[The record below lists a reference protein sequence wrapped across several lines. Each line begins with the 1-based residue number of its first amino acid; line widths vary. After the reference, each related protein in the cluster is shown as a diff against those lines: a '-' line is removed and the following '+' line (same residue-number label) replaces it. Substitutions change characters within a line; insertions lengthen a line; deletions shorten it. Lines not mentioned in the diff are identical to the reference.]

1 MMSIEHMADNKITSL
16 YSGSVAVSKPSTTTS
31 PVLPTQVIE
40 PISEQNARMDATKTE
55 KSPSVYQND
64 KELEQKLHE
73 VTETLQTH
81 FDVNNKKLNFSVH
94 DDSGR
99 MVVKV
104 IDPESGETL
113 KELPSEAVLK
123 MVANIEKFQD
133 DMSSSTGLLLD
144 EIV

>member
-1 MMSIEHMADNKITSL
+1 MSIEHMADNKITSL

-31 PVLPTQVIE
+31 PVLPTPVIE
-40 PISEQNARMDATKTE
+40 PTSEQNLRKDAAETE
-55 KSPSVYQND
+55 KSSPVYQNND
-64 KELEQKLHE
+64 ELERKLHE

-133 DMSSSTGLLLD
+133 DMSNSTGLLLD

>member
-1 MMSIEHMADNKITSL
+1 MSIEHMADNKITSL
-16 YSGSVAVSKPSTTTS
+16 YSGSVAVTKPSTTTS
-31 PVLPTQVIE
+31 PVLPTPVIE
-40 PISEQNARMDATKTE
+40 STSEQNLRMNATKTE
-55 KSPSVYQND
+55 KNSSVYHNNE
-64 KELEQKLHE
+64 ELDQKLHE

>member
-16 YSGSVAVSKPSTTTS
+16 YSGPVAVIKPSTTTS
-31 PVLPTQVIE
+31 PVLPTPVIE
-40 PISEQNARMDATKTE
+40 PTSEQSLRMEAAKTDENA
-55 KSPSVYQND
+55 SVYQKD

-94 DDSGR
+94 GDSGR
-99 MVVKV
+99 MIVKV

-133 DMSSSTGLLLD
+133 DISNSTGLLLD

>member
-1 MMSIEHMADNKITSL
+1 MSIEHMADNKITSL

-40 PISEQNARMDATKTE
+40 PTSEQNSRMDATKTE
-55 KSPSVYQND
+55 KKPSVYQNE
-64 KELEQKLHE
+64 KELDRNLQEA
-73 VTETLQTH
+73 TETLQTH

-133 DMSSSTGLLLD
+133 DMSNSTGLLLD

>member
-16 YSGSVAVSKPSTTTS
+16 YSGPVVVKPSTTTS
-31 PVLPTQVIE
+31 PVLPTPVIE
-40 PISEQNARMDATKTE
+40 PTSEQNLRMDAAKTD
-55 KSPSVYQND
+55 KNASIYQKD

-99 MVVKV
+99 MIVKV

-133 DMSSSTGLLLD
+133 DISNSTGLLLD
-144 EIV
+144 ELV